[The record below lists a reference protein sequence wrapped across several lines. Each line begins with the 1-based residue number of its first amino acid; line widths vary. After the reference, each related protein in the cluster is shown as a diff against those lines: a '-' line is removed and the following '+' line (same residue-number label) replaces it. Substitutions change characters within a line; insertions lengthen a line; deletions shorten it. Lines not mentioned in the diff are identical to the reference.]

1 MFIYLNKGEKD
12 QWLPQLFDLL
22 YENMQTIAPSGL
34 SYEAEKAQWLKEVSP
49 ALEKEPRKIL
59 LCFVGEEL
67 AGYLQYYIRDGLLM
81 VEELQLKKK
90 YQRSLLFYSLCKY
103 LRKVL
108 PQDLK
113 TVEAYADKRNA
124 ASIRLMERL
133 GMKVC
138 EDETPA
144 PFVHLRAPAES
155 IYRFF
160 MGNTQPFSRV

>member
-49 ALEKEPRKIL
+49 ALEKEPRQII
-59 LCFVGEEL
+59 LCFADKEL

-103 LRKVL
+103 LLKVL

-113 TVEAYADKRNA
+113 TVEAYADKRNLP
-124 ASIRLMERL
+124 SIGLMKKL
-133 GMKVC
+133 GMEVC

-144 PFVHLRAPAES
+144 PFVHLRGSATCV
-155 IYRFF
+155 YRLF
-160 MGNTQPFSRV
+160 RR